1 MKIQANIDIKGR
13 CMMKVK
19 ETYKSFIGAINV
31 GKFSYFV
38 KLDKDG
44 IEVDDKE
51 LLDRLMYFN
60 RVVFFGDEPFDNK
73 EEFCTFIKKLVN
85 RKPEIKIEV
94 NTKGMIRP
102 IIIGSLPNV
111 IYNVNLLLKNSDV
124 EYDDRIKSDAI
135 NWFVEIG
142 ANFIFYI
149 KDYDD
154 ADEVNMIVQE
164 FCIPKTKVYLAVK
177 GEANSKQLKMLL
189 GICKNNGYNFTLNY
203 HKMFWPKDGRE

>member
-1 MKIQANIDIKGR
+1 MVNIDTSGMFK
-13 CMMKVK
+13 MKVK
-19 ETYKSFIGAINV
+19 ETYKSFIGEINV
-31 GKFSYFV
+31 GKFAYFV
-38 KLDKDG
+38 NLDYKDG

-51 LLDRLMYFN
+51 LLDRIVYFN
-60 RVVFFGDEPFDNK
+60 RVVFCGDDPFENK
-73 EEFCTFIKKLVN
+73 EEFGNFLKKLVN

-94 NTKGMIRP
+94 NTKGTARP
-102 IIIGSLPNV
+102 IIIGYSPNI

-124 EYDDRIKSDAI
+124 EYDERIKAEAV

-154 ADEVNMIVQE
+154 ADEVNMLVQD
-164 FCIPKTKVYLAVK
+164 FCIPRTNVYIGVR

-189 GICKNNGYNFTLNY
+189 DIGKNNGYNFTLNY
-203 HKMFWPKDGRE
+203 NKMFWPKDGRE